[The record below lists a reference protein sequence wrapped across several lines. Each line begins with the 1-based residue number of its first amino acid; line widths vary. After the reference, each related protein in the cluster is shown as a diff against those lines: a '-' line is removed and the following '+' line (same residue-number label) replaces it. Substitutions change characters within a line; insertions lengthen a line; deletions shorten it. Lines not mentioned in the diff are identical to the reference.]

1 MCNKKKGRKKMS
13 VSKAILMPIE
23 DKKLSKKLL
32 HDMKNAKINP
42 DLDKRCERIWLNILE
57 SKIFDKK

>member
-1 MCNKKKGRKKMS
+1 MCNKKRGKKKMS

-32 HDMKNAKINP
+32 RDMKNARVNP
-42 DLDKRCERIWLNILE
+42 DLDKKCEGIWQNILN